1 MNTERE
7 LELRAKKLLQDQKNA
22 GKITNKQYKNELEF
36 IRKIKKERD
45 EKLIETNKPK
55 TTIQMVQTWST
66 TITTIQ
72 QYQFRENR
80 TR

>member
-1 MNTERE
+1 MRRE
-7 LELRAKKLLQDQKNA
+7 LELRKKKLLQEQKNA

-36 IRKIKKERD
+36 IRQIKKERN
-45 EKLIETNKPK
+45 EKLIETNRPK
-55 TTIQMVQTWST
+55 TTIQMVQGWST

>member
-1 MNTERE
+1 MRRE
-7 LELRAKKLLQDQKNA
+7 LELRTKKLLQEQKNA

-45 EKLIETNKPK
+45 EKLIETNRPK
-55 TTIQMVQTWST
+55 ATIQMVQRWST

-72 QYQFRENR
+72 QYQLRENR

>member
-1 MNTERE
+1 MKRE
-7 LELRAKKLLQDQKNA
+7 LELRTKKLLQEQKNA

-36 IRKIKKERD
+36 IRQIKKERD
-45 EKLIETNKPK
+45 EKLIKTNRPE
-55 TTIQMVQTWST
+55 TTIQMEQRWST
-66 TITTIQ
+66 TITTIS